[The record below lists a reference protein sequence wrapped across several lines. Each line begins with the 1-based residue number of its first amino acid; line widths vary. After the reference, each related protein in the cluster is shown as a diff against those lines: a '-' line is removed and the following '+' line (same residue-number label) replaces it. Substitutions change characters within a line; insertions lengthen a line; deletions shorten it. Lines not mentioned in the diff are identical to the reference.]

1 MIPWKYVPKYSMID
15 RLPYRALYLTV
26 SFFRINPRL
35 SVESNELML
44 KFQDAAALCA
54 DETKIEQKATKIK
67 PESKETKN
75 EADPKGG
82 LISEDILT
90 LVTLPNIKCQISPL
104 L

>member
-1 MIPWKYVPKYSMID
+1 MIPWNRKYVLKYSMID

-44 KFQDAAALCA
+44 MFQDAAALCA
-54 DETKIEQKATKIK
+54 DETKIK
-67 PESKETKN
+67 PESKETKK

-90 LVTLPNIKCQISPL
+90 LVTLPNIKCQITPIL
-104 L
+104 